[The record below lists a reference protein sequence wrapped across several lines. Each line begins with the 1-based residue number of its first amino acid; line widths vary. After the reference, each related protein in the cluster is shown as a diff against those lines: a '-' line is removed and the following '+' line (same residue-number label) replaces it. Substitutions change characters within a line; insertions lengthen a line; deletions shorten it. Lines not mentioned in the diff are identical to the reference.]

1 MANGIT
7 ASQRPTAIQ
16 AWREPFG
23 VLPGEVQIEAVV
35 LDNGRGVTARIL
47 TYGATLQALIAPDRD
62 GRLADIVLGHD
73 TLDGYLATPEY
84 LGVTVG
90 RYANRIAGGAF
101 TLNGQRHVLARNNGD
116 NSLHGGLKGFDK
128 VVWTIETM
136 IVVDDAAS
144 VTLRHLSPDGDE
156 GFPGA
161 LDARVTYTLDGQ
173 DRLSIRYQAVTDRPT
188 VVNLTNHSYFNLAGA
203 TSHATILDHRLWLAA
218 EAYTPVDAGL
228 IPTGEL
234 RPVAGGP
241 FDFRRPTAIGARIHA
256 PEPQLALGGGYDHNL
271 VLTGGVTAEPR
282 LVARLEDPAS
292 GRVLELLTTEPGLQL
307 YSGNFLNGSVVG
319 KGGRAYGRNAAVC
332 LEPQR
337 FPDSPNQPDFPSA
350 RLDPDQTY
358 GQVSVFKL
366 STT

>member
-1 MANGIT
+1 MANGT
-7 ASQRPTAIQ
+7 PASQRPTAIQ

-23 VLPGEVQIEAVV
+23 ALPGGEQIEAVV

-47 TYGATLQALIAPDRD
+47 TYGATLQALIAPDRH
-62 GRLADIVLGHD
+62 GQLADIVLGHD
-73 TLDGYLATPEY
+73 SLDGYLTTPEY

-90 RYANRIAGGAF
+90 RYANRIAGGTF
-101 TLNGQRHVLARNNGD
+101 TLDGHRHDLARNNGD

-128 VVWTIETM
+128 VVWTIEAVT
-136 IVVDDAAS
+136 VGETAS

-161 LDARVTYTLDGQ
+161 LEARVTFTLDGHDQ
-173 DRLSIRYQAVTDRPT
+173 LSIRYQATTDRPT

-203 TSHATILDHRLWLAA
+203 TSIATILDHRLWLAA

-228 IPTGEL
+228 IPTGEP

-241 FDFRRPTAIGARIHA
+241 FDFRRSTAIGARIHD
-256 PEPQLALGGGYDHNL
+256 PDPQLALGGGYDHNL
-271 VLTGGVTAEPR
+271 VLTDGVTALPR
-282 LVARLEDPAS
+282 LAARLEDPAS
-292 GRVLELLTTEPGLQL
+292 GRVLELLTTEPGVQL
-307 YSGNFLNGSVVG
+307 YSGNFLDGSVIG
-319 KGGRAYGRNAAVC
+319 KGGRAYGRNVAVC

-337 FPDSPNQPDFPSA
+337 FPDTPNRPDFPTA
-350 RLDPDQTY
+350 RLDPGQTY

-366 STT
+366 SAV